1 MPTNKSRVE
10 ARPSPTPPSK
20 LEYALNCARR
30 GWSVFPVYWVEDGDC
45 SCSKLNC
52 SDAGKHPMTK
62 HGLKAATIDA
72 QAIRAWWQQYPDAN
86 IGIATGAPSGLAVI
100 DIDPRHGGDASL
112 RELEKKHGPLPD
124 GPRVRTGGGG
134 EHLYF
139 SHPGGSL
146 KSLVGLRPGLDV
158 RGDGGYVVG
167 PGSNHLSGK
176 TYMWKQGRTP
186 AKLSLPLIPDWLHE
200 LGTNGRSPQHQQQP
214 NIAIIPDRQRNST
227 LASLAGTMRNRGMS
241 PAAIEAALLQENR
254 LRCRPPLGDSEVSR
268 IAASIG
274 RYAPGQSVSS
284 ASLLPARTPASLVFY
299 NGSEIEN
306 AIAEKVPWVVEPYIA
321 VGAMT
326 DLSGKVKLAG
336 KTTLALDMIRNVTQ
350 GTDFLGQKTDKGPVV
365 YLTEQPKVTFREA
378 MKRAGLLGQK
388 DFHVLFRSDAFG
400 VSWSDVVGEAVRK
413 CENCG
418 SKLLVVDTLSQFAG
432 LLRDAE
438 NDSGAALIAIEP
450 LQVAAARG
458 IAVLTISH
466 DRKGGGAPGDARR
479 GSSAYA
485 GAVDVLCGLRRTDGN
500 GPRNRR
506 LLVAVSRFDGTP
518 EEVLIELRDDG
529 YRSLGEPGEAAK
541 EQLESEVLAVM
552 PDSKSAAVGF
562 GALSKKTTIK
572 RTQLQRVLEALE
584 KKGLVQKTGKG
595 VKGKPVLYFADSTT

>member
-1 MPTNKSRVE
+1 MPAKKPRADAHSRLTF
-10 ARPSPTPPSK
+10 PSRLK
-20 LEYALNCARR
+20 VALSCARR
-30 GWSVFPVYWVEDGDC
+30 GWPVIPLYWVEDGRC
-45 SCSKLNC
+45 SCSAANC
-52 SDAGKHPMTK
+52 TKPGKHPLTVN
-62 HGLKAATIDA
+62 GVTNATTDDTWI
-72 QAIRAWWQQYPDAN
+72 QTWWEEFPEAN
-86 IGIATGAPSGLAVI
+86 IGIATGASSGLAVL
-100 DIDPRHGGDASL
+100 DIDPRHGGDKSL
-112 RELEKKHGPLPD
+112 RQLERIHGPLPD

-134 EHLYF
+134 EHVYF

-146 KSLVGLRPGLDV
+146 KSLVGLLPGLDV

-176 TYMWKQGRTP
+176 TYLWQQGRTP
-186 AKLSLPLIPDWLHE
+186 AKRSLPSIPDWLHE
-200 LGTNGRSPQHQQQP
+200 MGTNGLSPQHQP
-214 NIAIIPDRQRNST
+214 NIAIIPESQRNST
-227 LASLAGTMRNRGMS
+227 LTSFAGTMRKRGMS

-254 LRCRPPLGDSEVSR
+254 LRCRPPLGDAEVAR

-274 RYAPGQSVSS
+274 RYAPGENLPS
-284 ASLLPARTPASLVFY
+284 ASVPPARMPASLVFH
-299 NGSEIEN
+299 NGAEIEN
-306 AIAEKVPWVVEPYIA
+306 AIAEEVPWVVEPYIA

-350 GTDFLGQKTDKGPVV
+350 GTEFLGKKTAKGPVV

-388 DFHVLFRSDAFG
+388 DLHVLFRSDAFG
-400 VSWSDVVGEAVRK
+400 VPWAEVVSEAVRK

-432 LLRDAE
+432 LIRDAE
-438 NDSGAALIAIEP
+438 NDSGAALMAIEP
-450 LQVAAARG
+450 LQLAAARG

-518 EEVLIELRDDG
+518 EEVLIELRDEG
-529 YRSLGEPGEAAK
+529 YHSLGEPGEAAK
-541 EQLESEVLAVM
+541 EQVESEVLAAL
-552 PDSKSAAVGF
+552 PHSKSDAVDI
-562 GALSKKTTIK
+562 GALGKQTSMK
-572 RTQLQRVLEALE
+572 RSQLQRVLEVLLKA
-584 KKGLVQKTGKG
+584 GRAHKTGKG
-595 VKGKPVLYFADSTT
+595 VRKDPARYYAD